1 MNLRS
6 ALVGVC
12 TLAALVFGAHAA
24 AQVQPLGTVV
34 EVQRGDTFSA
44 IAGRFA
50 GSTRSW
56 SRVYDAK
63 LSGLPDPNRIVP
75 GMRLELVADSAGR
88 RYLRVQG
95 AGDVISAA
103 APTPA
108 PSATPAEPDALVIGV
123 LPFISA
129 SVLAGQYD
137 NLKSYLERTGS
148 QKVRIVVPAGF
159 KAFFDSTIRG
169 DYDLAVSAP
178 HFARVAQLDARMVP
192 LAIYEPRIPA
202 QFISALDNP
211 VADAAAVRGKVV
223 AFANPTSLVAMF
235 GQQWLRQQNLE
246 PGRDYEVRP
255 ARTDMGVGRMLLTGD
270 AVAAVMSG
278 GEFRALAPEESA
290 RLKITEVFARI
301 PNFIVVGHPRLGK
314 ERLANL
320 KTRML
325 GFMADK
331 AEGAAFAKATGL
343 SGIVEVEES
352 VLRELDPHVAAT
364 RRLMGGGN

>member
-1 MNLRS
+1 MGFRS
-6 ALVGVC
+6 AVVGAC
-12 TLAALVFGAHAA
+12 ATLMCFVGAPAA
-24 AQVQPLGTVV
+24 AQAPPLGTVV

-63 LSGLPDPNRIVP
+63 LSGLADPNRIVP
-75 GMRLELVADSAGR
+75 GMRLELVADGTGR
-88 RYLRVQG
+88 RYLRVQRG
-95 AGDVISAA
+95 GDVTTAA

-108 PSATPAEPDALVIGV
+108 PSAAPTEPDTLVIGV

-129 SVLAGQYD
+129 SVLTGHYD
-137 NLKSYLERTGS
+137 NLKSYLERTGP
-148 QKVRIVVPAGF
+148 QKVRIVVPANF
-159 KAFFDSTIRG
+159 KVFFDSTIRG

-202 QFISALDNP
+202 QFISTLDNP
-211 VADAAAVRGKVV
+211 LTDAAAVRGKAV
-223 AFANPTSLVAMF
+223 AFANPSSLVAMF

-246 PGRDYEVRP
+246 PGKDYEVRP
-255 ARTDMGVGRMLLTGD
+255 ARTDMGVGRMLLAGD

-278 GEFRALAPEESA
+278 GEFRALPPEEST

-325 GFMADK
+325 GFLADK
-331 AEGAAFAKATGL
+331 DEGAAFAKATGL